1 MAAQVGWRRTQVR
14 VPVGWRCAAQFRCGG
29 AAQVGLAAQVVEQL
43 GVVVWR
49 PGRAQQT
56 LVGAMATDGY
66 CGIETNL
73 ANANAKIADNGLGM
87 LSSHSEYKTLTENIK
102 PLAELS
108 LRIYNSR

>member
-1 MAAQVGWRRTQVR
+1 
-14 VPVGWRCAAQFRCGG
+14 
-29 AAQVGLAAQVVEQL
+29 
-43 GVVVWR
+43 
-49 PGRAQQT
+49 
-56 LVGAMATDGY
+56 MATDGY